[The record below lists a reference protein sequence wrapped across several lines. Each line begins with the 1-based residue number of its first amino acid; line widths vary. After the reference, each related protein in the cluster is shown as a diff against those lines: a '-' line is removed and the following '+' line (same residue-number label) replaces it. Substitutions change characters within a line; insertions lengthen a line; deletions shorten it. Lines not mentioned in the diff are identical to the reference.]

1 MEETKS
7 QISEIEERMAA
18 QAEDEAAPND
28 QNSQEAGIPFSNK
41 LAKLRNRLIE
51 HDDKSI

>member
-28 QNSQEAGIPFSNK
+28 QNSPFSNK
-41 LAKLRNRLIE
+41 LAKLRNHLIE